1 MPGGLARLSEVMGAQ
16 AGLELR
22 YIIAGAWLGRGRSG
36 HSLMWVNTSAC
47 PGPIRRTI
55 ETSSAAPI
63 TSKQ

>member
-1 MPGGLARLSEVMGAQ
+1 MGAQ

-22 YIIAGAWLGRGRSG
+22 YIIAGAGLGRGRSV

-47 PGPIRRTI
+47 PGLIRRTI